1 LADHIHLLIV
11 CDLQDAFHGRPGT
24 RASSRLLGPGVR
36 LTLGPGSP
44 TLWINSHFVAAA
56 NLAAICDDQ
65 NQRVLCHCLPMTSQV
80 DDKPS
85 AGAPQLDVEAQ
96 TPASPLS
103 AGLKPRHITMISI
116 AGVIG
121 AGLFI
126 GSATAIKIAGPAV
139 LVAYA
144 MAGLLVV
151 LVMRMLG
158 EMATAQPD
166 TGSFSTYAD
175 RALGRWAGF
184 SIGWLYWWFWVIVIP
199 VEATAGATIMHETW
213 AASVPQWVFAL
224 AITALL
230 MGTNL
235 LSVANYGEFEFWF
248 ALVKVIAIIAFIVV
262 GALAIFGLLPGSHVS
277 GLSRLTSNGGF
288 MPNGFGAVI
297 AAMLTT
303 MFTFM
308 GTEIVTIAAA
318 ESPNPEAGIRKAVN
332 SVIWRISLFYL
343 GSIFIVVS
351 LVAWNAKNLTVRGSY
366 QSVLDL
372 IGLGRFSALLALVIL
387 TAVASC
393 LNSALYTASRMAYSL
408 SARGDAPASW
418 SRVTSRGVP
427 STAIIASTAVGF
439 LGVVGNYVL
448 PGQIFG
454 YLLATSGAIALF
466 VYLVIAL
473 SQLRMRREL
482 DDAGVKPAVRM
493 WAFPALTWLT
503 IGFIS
508 CVLVVMAI
516 VPGQRL
522 ELWFSLALA
531 AMIIAIGVVKQKQ
544 TSKIK

>member
-1 LADHIHLLIV
+1 MTYQV
-11 CDLQDAFHGRPGT
+11 GERP
-24 RASSRLLGPGVR
+24 P
-36 LTLGPGSP
+36 
-44 TLWINSHFVAAA
+44 
-56 NLAAICDDQ
+56 
-65 NQRVLCHCLPMTSQV
+65 VL
-80 DDKPS
+80 
-85 AGAPQLDVEAQ
+85 APQLDAETPA
-96 TPASPLS
+96 PASPLS
-103 AGLKPRHITMISI
+103 AGLKPRHISMISI

-139 LVAYA
+139 LIAYA

-199 VEATAGATIMHETW
+199 VEATAGASILHGW
-213 AASVPQWVFAL
+213 AGPVPQWAFAL

-235 LSVANYGEFEFWF
+235 FSVANYGEFEFWF
-248 ALVKVIAIIAFIVV
+248 ALIKVVAIVAFIVV
-262 GALAIFGLLPGSHVS
+262 GVLAILGVLPGSHVS
-277 GLSRLTSNGGF
+277 GIGHLVGDGGF

-318 ESPNPEAGIRKAVN
+318 ESPNPQMGIRKAVN

-351 LVAWNAKNLTVRGSY
+351 LVAWSSEGLTQVGSY
-366 QSVLDL
+366 QSVLNQ
-372 IGLGRFSALLALVIL
+372 IGLGRFSTLLELVIL

-418 SRVTSRGVP
+418 SRTTRRGVP
-427 STAIIASTAVGF
+427 AGAIIASTAVGF

-448 PGQIFG
+448 PGEIFG

-482 DDAGVKPAVRM
+482 DAAGVRPAVRM
-493 WAFPALTWLT
+493 WAFPGLTWLT
-503 IGFIS
+503 IAFIS
-508 CVLVVMAI
+508 AVLVIMAI
-516 VPGQRL
+516 RPGLRL
-522 ELWFSLALA
+522 ELWLSLALA
-531 AMIIAIGVVKQKQ
+531 AAIVAIGLARHRASAAP
-544 TSKIK
+544 TMR